1 MSKGIRNGE
10 LGMRN
15 LNYALRI
22 TNCALLFLL
31 LIICATAFAKNVTV
45 TGTGITATE
54 AENDALRAAVEN
66 TLGVLVDSET
76 LVQNSMLIS
85 DNIYTQSRGFVT
97 DYQVLSREQ
106 IAGGWRVTI
115 NAEVDT
121 QPDSKLMSELTRL
134 GIINV
139 QLRNPKIAVYVP
151 EQHLNYSVG
160 GAGGETAIVKTLLN
174 AGFSNVVEVGTGL
187 SYQNPMAMNVAQ
199 MKAAADKFGVD
210 IMIVGE
216 SFSEGVGDLGNY
228 LPGNQ
233 RTNMEACR
241 ARVEAKMFI
250 VRTGQVIA
258 ADGKYGSS
266 YDNSQA
272 IAAKKALA
280 TAGEQM
286 GNYFVEQI
294 TGMYTSRQGVEVI
307 VYGADFSKINL
318 VQSALGRVSRVK
330 NVNLSSYENGRGV
343 FNVGYG
349 GSPQTLFN
357 ELQALTPANLT
368 LQALTYNTLTIY
380 VR

>member
-1 MSKGIRNGE
+1 MKRFAIIVLS
-10 LGMRN
+10 
-15 LNYALRI
+15 
-22 TNCALLFLL
+22 L
-31 LIICATAFAKNVTV
+31 LIILSATAFAKNVTV
-45 TGTGITATE
+45 TGTGTTPSE

-66 TLGVLVDSET
+66 TVGILVDSET
-76 LVQNSMLIS
+76 LVQNSMLIN
-85 DNIYTQSRGFVT
+85 DQIYTQSRGFVNE
-97 DYQVLSREQ
+97 YSVVSREQ
-106 IAGGWRVTI
+106 IANGWRVTI
-115 NAEVDT
+115 NATVDD
-121 QPDSKLMSELTRL
+121 QPNSKLMNELTRL

-151 EQHLNYSVG
+151 EQHLNYNVG

-174 AGFSNVVEVGTGL
+174 AGFNFVTEVGTGL
-187 SYQNPMAMNVAQ
+187 NYQSPMSMNVAQ
-199 MKAAADKFGVD
+199 MKAAAEKFVVD

-216 SFSEGVGDLGNY
+216 SFSEGVGDMGNY

-233 RTNMEACR
+233 RTNMQACR

-258 ADGKYGSS
+258 ADGKYGSA
-266 YDNSQA
+266 YDNSEA

-280 TAGEQM
+280 KAGEEM

-307 VYGADFSKINL
+307 VYGADFSKINI
-318 VQSALGRVSRVK
+318 VQNALGKVNRVK
-330 NVNLSSYENGRGV
+330 NVNLSSYDGGRAV
-343 FNVGYG
+343 FTVMYG

-357 ELQALTPANLT
+357 ELCAVTNANLT
-368 LQALTYNTLTIY
+368 LQSLAYNTLTIY

>member
-1 MSKGIRNGE
+1 MILKKATWLSGGE
-10 LGMRN
+10 FMKKF
-15 LNYALRI
+15 A
-22 TNCALLFLL
+22 AV
-31 LIICATAFAKNVTV
+31 LIILLMLAAQVSAKNLTV
-45 TGTGITATE
+45 TGRGATPTD

-66 TLGVLVDSET
+66 TLGVLVDAQT
-76 LVQNSMLIS
+76 LTENSILIS
-85 DNIYTQSRGFVT
+85 DQIYTQSRGFVN
-97 DYQVLSREQ
+97 DYRVLSRELVGN
-106 IAGGWRVTI
+106 IWHVTI
-115 NAEVDT
+115 NATVDD
-121 QPDSKLMSELTRL
+121 QPNSRLMNELTRL

-151 EQHLNYSVG
+151 EQHLNYHVG
-160 GAGGETAIVKTLLN
+160 GAGGEIAIVKTLLN
-174 AGFSNVVEVGTGL
+174 AGFSNVIEVGTGL
-187 SYQNPMAMNVAQ
+187 SYSNPLSMSAAQ
-199 MKAAADKFGVD
+199 MRQAAQAYGAD

-216 SFSEGVGDLGNY
+216 SFSEGVGDVGDY

-233 RTNMEACR
+233 RTNMQACR

-250 VRTGQVIA
+250 VRTGQIIA
-258 ADGKYGSS
+258 AESKYGSA

-272 IAAKKALA
+272 IAAKKAL
-280 TAGEQM
+280 TSAGEQT

-318 VQSALGRVSRVK
+318 VQSALGRVNRVK
-330 NVNLSSYENGRGV
+330 NVNLSSYEGGRAV
-343 FNVGYG
+343 FTISYG

-357 ELQALTPANLT
+357 DLQAVTNADLT

>member
-1 MSKGIRNGE
+1 MKRFAIIVLS
-10 LGMRN
+10 
-15 LNYALRI
+15 
-22 TNCALLFLL
+22 L
-31 LIICATAFAKNVTV
+31 LIILSATAFAKNVTV
-45 TGTGITATE
+45 TGTGTTPSE

-66 TLGVLVDSET
+66 TVGILVDSET
-76 LVQNSMLIS
+76 LVQNSMLIN
-85 DNIYTQSRGFVT
+85 DQIYTQSRGFVNE
-97 DYQVLSREQ
+97 YSVVSREQ
-106 IAGGWRVTI
+106 IANGWRVTI
-115 NAEVDT
+115 NATVDD
-121 QPDSKLMSELTRL
+121 QPNSKLMNELTRL

-151 EQHLNYSVG
+151 EQHLNYNVG

-174 AGFSNVVEVGTGL
+174 AGFNFVTEVGTGL
-187 SYQNPMAMNVAQ
+187 NYQSPMSMNVAQ
-199 MKAAADKFGVD
+199 MKAAAEKFGVD

-216 SFSEGVGDLGNY
+216 SFSEGVGDMGNY

-233 RTNMEACR
+233 RTNMQACR

-258 ADGKYGSS
+258 ADGKYGSA
-266 YDNSQA
+266 YDNSEA

-280 TAGEQM
+280 KAGEEM

-307 VYGADFSKINL
+307 VYGADFSKINI
-318 VQSALGRVSRVK
+318 VQNALGKVNRVK
-330 NVNLSSYENGRGV
+330 NVNLSSYDGGRAV
-343 FNVGYG
+343 FTVMYG

-357 ELQALTPANLT
+357 ELCAVTNANLT
-368 LQALTYNTLTIY
+368 LQSLAYNTLTIY

>member
-1 MSKGIRNGE
+1 MKKFASI
-10 LGMRN
+10 
-15 LNYALRI
+15 I
-22 TNCALLFLL
+22 FSL
-31 LIICATAFAKNVTV
+31 LIIFSATAFAKNVTV
-45 TGTGITATE
+45 TGTGMTPSD

-76 LVQNSMLIS
+76 LVQNSMLIN
-85 DNIYTQSRGFVT
+85 DQIYTQSRGFVN
-97 DYQVLSREQ
+97 DYYVVSREQ
-106 IAGGWRVTI
+106 FAGGWRVTI
-115 NAEVDT
+115 NATVDD
-121 QPDSKLMSELTRL
+121 QPNSKLMNELTRL

-139 QLRNPKIAVYVP
+139 QLRNPKVAVYVP
-151 EQHLNYSVG
+151 EQHLNYSFG
-160 GAGGETAIVKTLLN
+160 GGSGGETAIVKTLLN

-187 SYQNPMAMNVAQ
+187 SYQNPMAMNAAQ
-199 MKAAADKFGVD
+199 MKQAAEKFGAD

-233 RTNMEACR
+233 RTNMQACR

-250 VRTGQVIA
+250 VKTGQIIA
-258 ADGKYGSS
+258 ADGKYGSA

-280 TAGEQM
+280 SAGEQM

-318 VQSALGRVSRVK
+318 VQNGLGRVNRVK
-330 NVNLSSYENGRGV
+330 NVNLSSYENGRAV
-343 FNVGYG
+343 FNISYG

-357 ELQALTPANLT
+357 ELRAVTNADLT
-368 LQALTYNTLTIY
+368 LQSLAYNTLTIY

>member
-1 MSKGIRNGE
+1 MKRFAIMVLS
-10 LGMRN
+10 
-15 LNYALRI
+15 
-22 TNCALLFLL
+22 L
-31 LIICATAFAKNVTV
+31 LIILSATALAKNVTV
-45 TGTGITATE
+45 TGTGTTPSE

-66 TLGVLVDSET
+66 TVGILVDSET
-76 LVQNSMLIS
+76 LVQNSMLIN
-85 DNIYTQSRGFVT
+85 DQIYTQSRGFVNE
-97 DYQVLSREQ
+97 YSVVSREQ
-106 IAGGWRVTI
+106 IANGWRVTI
-115 NAEVDT
+115 NATVDD
-121 QPDSKLMSELTRL
+121 QPNSKLMNELTRL

-151 EQHLNYSVG
+151 EQHLNYNVG

-174 AGFSNVVEVGTGL
+174 AGFNFVTEVGTGL
-187 SYQNPMAMNVAQ
+187 NYQSPMSMNVAQ
-199 MKAAADKFGVD
+199 MKAAAEKFGVD

-233 RTNMEACR
+233 RTNMQACR

-250 VRTGQVIA
+250 VKTGQVIA
-258 ADGKYGSS
+258 ADGKYGSA
-266 YDNSQA
+266 YDNSEA

-280 TAGEQM
+280 SAGEQM

-307 VYGADFSKINL
+307 VYGADFSKINI
-318 VQSALGRVSRVK
+318 VQNALGKVNRVK
-330 NVNLSSYENGRGV
+330 NVNLSSYDGGRAV
-343 FNVGYG
+343 FTVMYG

-357 ELQALTPANLT
+357 ELCAVTNANLT
-368 LQALTYNTLTIY
+368 LQSLAYNTLTIY

>member
-1 MSKGIRNGE
+1 MILKRATWLSGGE
-10 LGMRN
+10 FMKKF
-15 LNYALRI
+15 A
-22 TNCALLFLL
+22 AV
-31 LIICATAFAKNVTV
+31 LIILLMLAAQVSAKNLTV
-45 TGTGITATE
+45 TGRGATPTD

-66 TLGVLVDSET
+66 TLGVLVDAQT
-76 LVQNSMLIS
+76 LTENSILIS
-85 DNIYTQSRGFVT
+85 DQIYTQSRGFVN
-97 DYQVLSREQ
+97 DYRVLSRELVGN
-106 IAGGWRVTI
+106 IWHVTI
-115 NAEVDT
+115 NATVDD
-121 QPDSKLMSELTRL
+121 QPNSRLMNELTRL

-151 EQHLNYSVG
+151 EQHLNYHVG
-160 GAGGETAIVKTLLN
+160 GAGGEIAIVKTLLN
-174 AGFSNVVEVGTGL
+174 AGFSNVIEVGTGL
-187 SYQNPMAMNVAQ
+187 SYSNPLSMSAAQ
-199 MKAAADKFGVD
+199 MRQAAQAYGAD

-216 SFSEGVGDLGNY
+216 SFSEGVGDVGDY

-233 RTNMEACR
+233 RTNMQACR

-250 VRTGQVIA
+250 VRTGQIIA
-258 ADGKYGSS
+258 AESKYGSA

-272 IAAKKALA
+272 IAAKKAL
-280 TAGEQM
+280 TSAGEQT

-318 VQSALGRVSRVK
+318 VQSALGRVNRVK
-330 NVNLSSYENGRGV
+330 NVNLSSYEGGRAV
-343 FNVGYG
+343 FTISYG

-357 ELQALTPANLT
+357 DLQAVTSADLT

>member
-1 MSKGIRNGE
+1 MKKFSIVIFS
-10 LGMRN
+10 LMMI
-15 LNYALRI
+15 LS
-22 TNCALLFLL
+22 
-31 LIICATAFAKNVTV
+31 ATAFAKNVTV
-45 TGTGITATE
+45 TGSGITPSD

-66 TLGVLVDSET
+66 TVGILVDAQT
-76 LVQNSMLIS
+76 LVENSMLIE
-85 DNIYTQSRGFVT
+85 DNIYTQSRGFVNN
-97 DYQVLSREQ
+97 YSVLSREQ
-106 IAGGWRVTI
+106 IGDIWRVTI
-115 NAEVDT
+115 NADVDD
-121 QPDSKLMSELTRL
+121 QPNSKLMNELTRL

-151 EQHLNYSVG
+151 EQHLNYNVG
-160 GAGGETAIVKTLLN
+160 GAGGEIAIVKTLLN
-174 AGFSNVVEVGTGL
+174 AGFNFVTEVGTGL
-187 SYQNPMAMNVAQ
+187 NYQNPMSMNVAQ

-233 RTNMEACR
+233 VTNMQACR

-250 VRTGQVIA
+250 VKTGQVIA
-258 ADGKYGSS
+258 ADGKYGSA

-280 TAGEQM
+280 SAGEQM

-318 VQSALGRVSRVK
+318 VQSALGKINRVK
-330 NVNLSSYENGRGV
+330 NINLSSYDGGRAV
-343 FNVGYG
+343 FTVMYG

-357 ELQALTPANLT
+357 ELRANTPADLT
-368 LQALTYNTLTIY
+368 LQSLTYNTLTVF

>member
-1 MSKGIRNGE
+1 MKRFAIIVLS
-10 LGMRN
+10 
-15 LNYALRI
+15 
-22 TNCALLFLL
+22 LLMILS
-31 LIICATAFAKNVTV
+31 ATALAKNVTV
-45 TGTGITATE
+45 TGTGTTPSE

-66 TLGVLVDSET
+66 TVGILVDSET
-76 LVQNSMLIS
+76 LVQNSMLIN
-85 DNIYTQSRGFVT
+85 DQIYTQSRGFVNE
-97 DYQVLSREQ
+97 YSVVSREQ
-106 IAGGWRVTI
+106 IANGWRVTI
-115 NAEVDT
+115 NATVDD
-121 QPDSKLMSELTRL
+121 QPNSKLMNELTRL

-151 EQHLNYSVG
+151 EQHLNYNVG

-174 AGFSNVVEVGTGL
+174 AGFNFVTEVGTGL
-187 SYQNPMAMNVAQ
+187 NYQSPMSMNVAQ
-199 MKAAADKFGVD
+199 MKAAAEKFGVD

-233 RTNMEACR
+233 RTNMQACR

-258 ADGKYGSS
+258 ADGKYGSA
-266 YDNSQA
+266 YDNSEA

-280 TAGEQM
+280 KAGEEM

-307 VYGADFSKINL
+307 VYGADFSKINI
-318 VQSALGRVSRVK
+318 VQNALGKVNRVK
-330 NVNLSSYENGRGV
+330 NVNLSSYDGGRAV
-343 FNVGYG
+343 FTVMYG

-357 ELQALTPANLT
+357 ELCAVTTANLT
-368 LQALTYNTLTIY
+368 LQSLAYNTLTIY

>member
-1 MSKGIRNGE
+1 MKKFAIIIFS
-10 LGMRN
+10 
-15 LNYALRI
+15 
-22 TNCALLFLL
+22 LLMM
-31 LIICATAFAKNVTV
+31 ICATASAKNVTV
-45 TGTGITATE
+45 TGTGLTATD

-66 TLGVLVDSET
+66 TLGVLVDAET

-85 DNIYTQSRGFVT
+85 DQIYTQSRGFVNE
-97 DYQVLSREQ
+97 YHVVSREEV
-106 IAGGWRVTI
+106 GGVWRVTI
-115 NAEVDT
+115 NATVDD
-121 QPDSKLMSELTRL
+121 QPNSKLMNELTRL

-151 EQHLNYSVG
+151 EQHLNYSLG
-160 GAGGETAIVKTLLN
+160 GAGGETAIVKALLN

-187 SYQNPMAMNVAQ
+187 NYQSPMAMNVAQ
-199 MKAAADKFGVD
+199 MKQAAQTFGAD

-216 SFSEGVGDLGNY
+216 SFSEGVGDMGNY

-233 RTNMEACR
+233 VTNMQACR

-258 ADGKYGSS
+258 ADGKYGSA

-280 TAGEQM
+280 SAGEQM
-286 GNYFVEQI
+286 GNYFVDQI

-307 VYGADFSKINL
+307 VYAADFSKINL
-318 VQSALGRVSRVK
+318 VQSALGRVNRVK
-330 NVNLSSYENGRGV
+330 NVNLSSYENGRAV
-343 FNVGYG
+343 FNIGYG

-357 ELQALTPANLT
+357 ELQALTPAELT
-368 LQALTYNTLTIY
+368 LQSLAYNMLTIN

>member
-1 MSKGIRNGE
+1 MKRFAIVIFS
-10 LGMRN
+10 
-15 LNYALRI
+15 
-22 TNCALLFLL
+22 LLM
-31 LIICATAFAKNVTV
+31 IICATAAAKNVTV
-45 TGTGITATE
+45 TGRGMTPSE
-54 AENDALRAAVEN
+54 AENDALRAAVED

-85 DNIYTQSRGFVT
+85 DQIYTHSRGFVNEYT
-97 DYQVLSREQ
+97 VVSREQ
-106 IAGGWRVTI
+106 FSGGWLVTI
-115 NAEVDT
+115 NATVDD
-121 QPDSKLMSELTRL
+121 QPDSKLMNELTRL

-160 GAGGETAIVKTLLN
+160 GAGGETAIVKALLN
-174 AGFSNVVEVGTGL
+174 AGFSNVIEVGTGL
-187 SYQNPMAMNVAQ
+187 NYQNPMAMNVTQ
-199 MKAAADKFGVD
+199 MKQAAERYGAD

-280 TAGEQM
+280 LAGEEM

-294 TGMYTSRQGVEVI
+294 TGMYTSRQNVEAV

-318 VQSALGRVSRVK
+318 VQAALGRVSRVK
-330 NVNLSSYENGRGV
+330 NVILSSYENGRAV
-343 FNVGYG
+343 LNVSYG

-357 ELQALTPANLT
+357 ELQAVTNADLT
-368 LQALTYNTLTIY
+368 LQSLTYNTLTIY

>member
-1 MSKGIRNGE
+1 MKKFFIMTLS
-10 LGMRN
+10 
-15 LNYALRI
+15 
-22 TNCALLFLL
+22 L
-31 LIICATAFAKNVTV
+31 LILLSATAFAKNVTV
-45 TGTGITATE
+45 TGRGITPSD

-66 TLGVLVDSET
+66 TVGVLVDSET
-76 LVQNSMLIS
+76 LVQNSMLIE
-85 DNIYTQSRGFVT
+85 DNIYTQSRGFVNN
-97 DYQVLSREQ
+97 YEVINRQQVGD
-106 IAGGWRVTI
+106 IWHVTI
-115 NAEVDT
+115 NADVDD
-121 QPDSKLMSELTRL
+121 QPNSKLMNELTRL

-151 EQHLNYSVG
+151 EQHLNYNVG
-160 GAGGETAIVKTLLN
+160 GGSGGETAIVKTLLN
-174 AGFSNVVEVGTGL
+174 AGFNFVTEVGTGL
-187 SYQNPMAMNVAQ
+187 SYQNPMSMNVAQ
-199 MKAAADKFGVD
+199 MKAAAEKFGVD

-233 RTNMEACR
+233 VTNMQACR

-250 VRTGQVIA
+250 VKTGQVIA
-258 ADGKYGSS
+258 ADGKYGSA

-272 IAAKKALA
+272 IASKKALA
-280 TAGEQM
+280 SAGEQM

-318 VQSALGRVSRVK
+318 VQSALGKVNRVK
-330 NVNLSSYENGRGV
+330 NVNLSSYDNGRAV
-343 FNVGYG
+343 FTVMYG

-357 ELQALTPANLT
+357 ELRACTTADLT
-368 LQALTYNTLTIY
+368 LQSLAYNTLTIY

>member
-1 MSKGIRNGE
+1 MKKFAAVIFS
-10 LGMRN
+10 
-15 LNYALRI
+15 
-22 TNCALLFLL
+22 L
-31 LIICATAFAKNVTV
+31 LIFLSATASAKNVTV
-45 TGTGITATE
+45 TGTGITPSD

-66 TLGVLVDSET
+66 TVGVLVDSET
-76 LVQNSMLIS
+76 LVQNSILIS
-85 DNIYTQSRGFVT
+85 DQIYTQSRGFVN
-97 DYQVLSREQ
+97 DYTVLSREQ
-106 IAGGWRVTI
+106 VGDIWRVTI
-115 NAEVDT
+115 NATVDD
-121 QPDSKLMSELTRL
+121 QPNSKLMNELTRL

-160 GAGGETAIVKTLLN
+160 GSGGETAIVRTLLN
-174 AGFSNVVEVGTGL
+174 AGFNFVTEVGTGL
-187 SYQNPMAMNVAQ
+187 NYQSPMSMNVAQ
-199 MKAAADKFGVD
+199 MKAAAEKFGVD

-216 SFSEGVGDLGNY
+216 SFSEGVGDLGDY

-233 RTNMEACR
+233 RTNMQACR

-250 VRTGQVIA
+250 VKTGQIIA
-258 ADGKYGSS
+258 ADGKYGSA

-272 IAAKKALA
+272 VAAKKALTA
-280 TAGEQM
+280 AGEQM

-318 VQSALGRVSRVK
+318 VQSALGKINRVK
-330 NVNLSSYENGRGV
+330 NINLSSYEGGRAV
-343 FNVGYG
+343 FTVMYG

-357 ELQALTPANLT
+357 ELHAVTTADLT
-368 LQALTYNTLTIY
+368 LQSLAYNTLTIY